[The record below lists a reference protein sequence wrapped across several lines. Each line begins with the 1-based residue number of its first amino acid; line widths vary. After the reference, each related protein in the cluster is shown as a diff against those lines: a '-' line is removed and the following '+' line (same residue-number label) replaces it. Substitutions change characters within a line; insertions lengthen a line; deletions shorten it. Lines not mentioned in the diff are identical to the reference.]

1 MLIDLR
7 LTKELHGGGDI
18 PEVPDTYIESLV
30 RRVDRSRL
38 RFEIGGPSMGPSIR
52 RSQDLAHELK
62 HARGSCTFLEAGQTH
77 NVTHFVPD
85 PSQEEVQHQ
94 AISLDTGPSEINT
107 SKLYALGPSPP
118 SPTSAQS
125 GPCPISCLHC
135 NEWLEGT
142 SGTYGASR
150 NRFRVEFGKL
160 GRNIRQRL
168 LHGYFSKDGI
178 RKLSSIN
185 MQGDSIFY
193 SAVSSSANTLCGHCW
208 KP

>member
-38 RFEIGGPSMGPSIR
+38 RFEIGDPSTGPSIR

-62 HARGSCTFLEAGQTH
+62 HAKGSCTFLEAGQTH

-107 SKLYALGPSPP
+107 SKVICSRTKPTFSNLSPIRP
-118 SPTSAQS
+118 VPYILPT
-125 GPCPISCLHC
+125 L
-135 NEWLEGT
+135 
-142 SGTYGASR
+142 
-150 NRFRVEFGKL
+150 
-160 GRNIRQRL
+160 
-168 LHGYFSKDGI
+168 
-178 RKLSSIN
+178 
-185 MQGDSIFY
+185 
-193 SAVSSSANTLCGHCW
+193 
-208 KP
+208 